1 MCSWKFPQTQN
12 RKLML
17 GLKLFVEFV
26 AAHRKLRKILWPP
39 SVLLE
44 NRHKNKEKSKASTS
58 NTYNQR
64 GNHRDDAGP
73 ALSLYIL
80 FIFWSF
86 WVKNIS
92 TSPTPSSGYSKW
104 GTENCNLGATTCK
117 AGNFLIKLVTTF
129 MLKFMSLLAVWDAE
143 VDFCCPPFS
152 LALPQGRLCLLIFL

>member
-1 MCSWKFPQTQN
+1 MNFIISLRHKAVFLLSLGDWSIYLCFNQLWTAKIKKKKNQKTQMCSWKFPQTQN

-26 AAHRKLRKILWPP
+26 VAHRKLRKILWPP

-80 FIFWSF
+80 FIF
-86 WVKNIS
+86 
-92 TSPTPSSGYSKW
+92 
-104 GTENCNLGATTCK
+104 
-117 AGNFLIKLVTTF
+117 
-129 MLKFMSLLAVWDAE
+129 
-143 VDFCCPPFS
+143 
-152 LALPQGRLCLLIFL
+152 